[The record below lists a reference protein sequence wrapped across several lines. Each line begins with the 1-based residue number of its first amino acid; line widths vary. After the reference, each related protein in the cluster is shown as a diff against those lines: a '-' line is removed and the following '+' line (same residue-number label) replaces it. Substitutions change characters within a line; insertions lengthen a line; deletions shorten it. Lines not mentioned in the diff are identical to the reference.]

1 MPMFENVSFGTCE
14 TWVMAK
20 CTGSVTINVQQ
31 NILWN
36 SVTFVGVLNTIV
48 SIVTFQD

>member
-20 CTGSVTINVQQ
+20 CTSSVSINVQQ
-31 NILWN
+31 NILQN
-36 SVTFVGVLNTIV
+36 SVTFVGVLNAIV
-48 SIVTFQD
+48 SIIAF